1 MFRNRLSRKRRS
13 SWAIIPTFCLLCG
26 HLPAAAQELKEF
38 DTDYLQSPVDGPDLQ
53 KAERAIVRLTNEFRR
68 ENGLEKLKTD
78 DKLHKAASYF
88 VAFMARTNKYGHEAD
103 GNQPWERVAL
113 FGYDYCVVAENIAY
127 QMKSTDFETKELA
140 GKFFDGWKESPPHRK
155 NMLQPHVT
163 ETGVA
168 IGHAPGSDRYFA
180 VQLFARPQSDAIQFQ
195 VTNLTDETIHYT
207 VGDAKS
213 HEEEPEKA
221 ESDRQT
227 FELPPRATMSH
238 TRCLPARI
246 DWGWTKDDDGVNVS
260 GNGAYMITKSAN
272 GGIEVMEQP
281 AAELEV
287 RPEADIN
294 SSKTDSTP

>member
-1 MFRNRLSRKRRS
+1 
-13 SWAIIPTFCLLCG
+13 
-26 HLPAAAQELKEF
+26 
-38 DTDYLQSPVDGPDLQ
+38 
-53 KAERAIVRLTNEFRR
+53 
-68 ENGLEKLKTD
+68 
-78 DKLHKAASYF
+78 
-88 VAFMARTNKYGHEAD
+88 
-103 GNQPWERVAL
+103 
-113 FGYDYCVVAENIAY
+113 VVAENIAY

-163 ETGVA
+163 ETAVA

-195 VTNLTDETIHYT
+195 VTNLTDETIQYT